1 MLRKLDAALTSAE
14 RRDAAPDAVAYRA
27 ADELIGD
34 LRTLEAG
41 LVAGRG
47 GRAAELL
54 VRPVRREVEAFRFST
69 FRLDVRDNSPRV
81 NAALAALW
89 RAGNSGEPLRRPR
102 PNGAPGCRVSWRV
115 RSGRTDPS
123 PHRQRPS
130 PSVCSS

>member
-1 MLRKLDAALTSAE
+1 MLRKLDAKLTRAE
-14 RRDAAPDAVAYRA
+14 RREAAPDAVAYRA

-47 GRAAELL
+47 GRGADLL

-81 NAALAALW
+81 NGALAALW
-89 RAGNSGEPLRRPR
+89 QARNSGDP
-102 PNGAPGCRVSWRV
+102 
-115 RSGRTDPS
+115 PS
-123 PHRQRPS
+123 PASPDWRTSLPSELARPL
-130 PSVCSS
+130 PAPADPPAPPPAARPTI